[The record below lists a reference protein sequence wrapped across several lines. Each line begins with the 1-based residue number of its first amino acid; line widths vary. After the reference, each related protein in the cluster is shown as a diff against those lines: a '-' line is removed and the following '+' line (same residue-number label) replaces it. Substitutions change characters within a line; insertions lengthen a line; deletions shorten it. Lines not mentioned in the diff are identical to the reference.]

1 MKLTE
6 PTRAALI
13 VIGYYVAL
21 LTIFGGLALV
31 AMLGKAAGGN

>member
-1 MKLTE
+1 MKLSE
-6 PTRAALI
+6 STRAALV

-31 AMLGKAAGGN
+31 AMLAQSGSN